1 MAKGSRA
8 ANTLKNSRKSTG
20 KTQQQLSMETYLSR
34 EAVCKQENGEYKVQP
49 EMAQHFMD
57 QYNNPWVALE
67 AAEEYVGW
75 GVTRLDGRAA
85 DLHRSSVKDK
95 TAEELEEALE
105 AIKRVKT
112 SLNPDFVE
120 SFQVQEIKQSVQEMM
135 DVVTAGVNWI
145 AVVCDEY
152 KLNWSEQWDEHHR
165 KLKSRDY
172 VRS

>member
-1 MAKGSRA
+1 MDKGSRA
-8 ANTLKNSRKSTG
+8 ANTLKQSRKSVS

-49 EMAQHFMD
+49 EMAQHFID
-57 QYNNPWVALE
+57 QYNQPWIALE
-67 AAEEYVGW
+67 AANEYIGW

-95 TAEELEEALE
+95 ASEELEEALR

-112 SLNPDFVE
+112 SLHPDYVE
-120 SFQVQEIKQSVQEMM
+120 SFQVQDIKQSVQEMM

-145 AVVCDEY
+145 AVVCEEY
-152 KLNWSEQWDEHHR
+152 KLDWSKEWDEHHR
-165 KLKSRDY
+165 KLRAKDY